1 MKATDSTR
9 SAMRWLSCSLV
20 IASTV
25 AGCTSTMRYYVPS
38 AGDSRLNTI
47 EMKDQSDAYLRPQCP
62 RLLDGGNA
70 ATGEARIMLEIDRSG
85 AVRRAR
91 VVRSSGDRAID
102 DIFGALAARLQFDPP
117 TGMTGETGDH
127 PIYVGYSC
135 SPQMAVTTLNT
146 TGNPNPPI
154 TTTVPPPR

>member
-1 MKATDSTR
+1 MRATGSTR
-9 SAMRWLSCSLV
+9 SAMRWLFCSV
-20 IASTV
+20 VV
-25 AGCTSTMRYYVPS
+25 AACVSRGSYFS
-38 AGDSRLNTI
+38 APGDSRLNTI

-85 AVRRAR
+85 AVKRAR

-135 SPQMAVTTLNT
+135 SPQMAVTTLNI
-146 TGNPNPPI
+146 TGNPNPTMI
-154 TTTVPPPR
+154 TMPPPR